1 MSASAPITPPVAPRI
16 PHVTVLHGETRVDDY
31 SWMRDRE
38 NPDVLAYLR
47 AENDYTEAITKP
59 TVALQDTL
67 YQEMIGR
74 LKEDDSRPPERRGD
88 WWYYSR
94 TEQGKAYPIFCRKR
108 GTVDAPE
115 EIYFDENAEA
125 AGLEFYNLGGFD
137 VSPDHRWLAILE
149 DTNGYEDFVLRVRNL
164 ETGAWLDDRIENL
177 GFGLAWASDNQTL
190 FYLTTDDAKRADRV
204 WRHALGDA
212 RSSDVEVY
220 HDSDVR
226 CNVGVER
233 TRSGAYVCISSAS
246 FTTSE
251 LWLIDAYQPS
261 AAPRVVAPRVTDVEY
276 DVAHGGAWLY
286 ITTNRDGARNFKV
299 MRAPVQAPSAWEEW
313 MPHRPGVFVEDVDV
327 FARYVV
333 VQERRDGLRRLS
345 VTALADGTPHDIAF
359 PEAAYGVDLM
369 RNPEFDPPALRFL
382 YSSFVTPP
390 TVVDYDLTARTRV
403 IVKQDDVL
411 GGYDPSQYAI
421 ERVMAPARDGTLV
434 PVSMVYRTPFVRD
447 GARPLLLYAYGSYG
461 YTMEPTFASS
471 RMSLVDRGVV
481 FAIAHVRGGQE
492 MGRAWYDDGKMQH
505 KMNTF
510 TDFID
515 CAEYLLGERYTS
527 RERLSANGGSAGGLL
542 MGAILNLRPDL
553 WKAVVADVPFVDV
566 INTMLDDSIPLT
578 AQEWEQWG
586 NPHEAEAY
594 AYMRRYSPYDNVE
607 AKAYPSLLVTSG
619 INDSRVAF
627 WEPAKWVARLRA
639 LKTDAN
645 PLLLKMHLGAG
656 HGGASGRY
664 ERLKETA
671 FRFAFILDQT
681 AAAVKP

>member
-38 NPDVLAYLR
+38 NPEVIAYLR

-59 TVALQDTL
+59 TVALQEAL

-125 AGLEFYNLGGFD
+125 AGLEFYNLGGFE

-164 ETGAWLDDRIENL
+164 ETGAWLDDRIEKL
-177 GFGLAWASDNQTL
+177 AFGLAWASDNQTL

-226 CNVGVER
+226 FNVGVGR
-233 TRSGAYVCISSAS
+233 TRSGAYLCISSAS

-286 ITTNRDGARNFKV
+286 ITTNRDGARDFKV

-313 MPHRPGVFVEDVDV
+313 MPHRPGVFVEGVDV

-333 VQERRDGLRRLS
+333 VQERRAGLRRLS
-345 VTALADGTPHDIAF
+345 VTALADGAQHDIAF

-369 RNPEFDPPALRFL
+369 RNPEFDQPALRFL

-403 IVKQDDVL
+403 IVKQDEVL

-461 YTMEPTFASS
+461 YTMEPTFASA

-505 KMNTF
+505 KMNSF

-607 AKAYPSLLVTSG
+607 AKGYPSLLVTSG

-639 LKTDAN
+639 LKTDTN

-681 AAAVKP
+681 AVAATP

>member
-251 LWLIDAYQPS
+251 LWLIDAYQPGT
-261 AAPRVVAPRVTDVEY
+261 APRVVAPRTTDVEY

-390 TVVDYDLTARTRV
+390 TLVDYDLSARTRV

>member
-286 ITTNRDGARNFKV
+286 ITTNRDGARDFKV